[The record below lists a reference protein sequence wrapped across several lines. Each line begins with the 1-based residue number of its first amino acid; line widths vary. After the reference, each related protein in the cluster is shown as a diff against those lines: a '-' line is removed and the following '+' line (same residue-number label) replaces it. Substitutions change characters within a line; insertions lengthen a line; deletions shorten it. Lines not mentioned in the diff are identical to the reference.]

1 MIIMKKIDKKTV
13 ENDVDTTNKYS
24 SGGGHYITF

>member
-24 SGGGHYITF
+24 SGGGGII